1 MTLAAIQNDFR
12 LWLSRADDEAAAR
25 IGDGPGLAVYQ
36 NNYRV
41 QLMDCLESAYP
52 QCLAWLGDAAFRA
65 VAAHHVDHFTP
76 DSWTI
81 DDYPADFAA
90 TLAAFYPDDP
100 EVGEMAML
108 ELALAKAFVA
118 VDSPAL
124 TAGDL
129 TTTDWDA
136 ASLRLTP
143 SAGLLTLN
151 MNAAAIWSGLAQGTE
166 PPAAAPLPA
175 PVTLMTWRHGYICCY
190 RTLDEDEAAIL
201 RSLGSGLR
209 FSDICAALAEQGGE
223 DAPGSR
229 AGVLLAR
236 WAAEE
241 CLAFA

>member
-12 LWLSRADDEAAAR
+12 LWLCASDEAAAAR

-65 VAAHHVDHFTP
+65 VAAHHVDRFVP

-81 DDYPADFAA
+81 DDYPTGFAA

-108 ELALAKAFVA
+108 ELALANAFVA
-118 VDSPAL
+118 IDSAAL
-124 TAGDL
+124 TISDL
-129 TTTDWDA
+129 PATDWNA

-143 SAGLLTLN
+143 SASLLTMN
-151 MNAAAIWSGLAQGTE
+151 TNAAAIWSALAQGEE
-166 PPAAAPLPA
+166 PPAAAPLHA
-175 PVTLMTWRHGYICCY
+175 PVTLITWRHGHISCY
-190 RTLDEDEAAIL
+190 RTLDDDEAAIL
-201 RSLGSGLR
+201 RSLGDGLG
-209 FSDICAALAEQGGE
+209 FADICSVLADRADD
-223 DAPGSR
+223 DARGNR

-236 WAAEE
+236 WASEH
-241 CLAFA
+241 CLGFA